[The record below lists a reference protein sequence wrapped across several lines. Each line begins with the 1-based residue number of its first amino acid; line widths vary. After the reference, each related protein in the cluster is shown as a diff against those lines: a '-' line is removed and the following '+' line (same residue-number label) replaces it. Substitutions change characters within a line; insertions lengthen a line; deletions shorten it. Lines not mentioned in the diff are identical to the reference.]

1 MGNNPTVVADL
12 LKVSGKKTSYD
23 NDVTLCKQHNVDNFV
38 MGASFAL
45 LPDDDWFADSRITVT
60 CFDTPRT
67 TSCHYVQVRANK

>member
-1 MGNNPTVVADL
+1 MVADL

-23 NDVTLCKQHNVDNFV
+23 NDVTLCKQHNIDNFV

-60 CFDTPRT
+60 CYEAENHQLSLCAGACEET
-67 TSCHYVQVRANK
+67 TTF